1 MLFKLT
7 FRENNLRFVSL
18 RIQRNL
24 QPTQC
29 SGSSANIFFDEK
41 GVASISFSSP
51 PYPSRSSAHIFFDE
65 NGVASLSS
73 SSPPILQDPLRASSS
88 TKKESHLSLLLLP
101 PILRYT
107 EKKHHPKL
115 PLRVR
120 SSMKRGKHLLFD
132 KKGENLL
139 LCRLKSLEIAIL
151 KQNIYPH
158 M

>member
-24 QPTQC
+24 QLTQC

-41 GVASISFSSP
+41 GVASISSSSP
-51 PYPSRSSAHIFFDE
+51 PYPSRSSVHIFFDE
-65 NGVASLSS
+65 KRVASLSS
-73 SSPPILQDPLRASSS
+73 SSPPYPSESSARIFFDEKGVASISSS
-88 TKKESHLSLLLLP
+88 SAPHP
-101 PILRYT
+101 PIHRKKTSSKASFLRSFFD
-107 EKKHHPKL
+107 EKGETSL
-115 PLRVR
+115 IRQ
-120 SSMKRGKHLLFD
+120 KRGKSFAV
-132 KKGENLL
+132 
-139 LCRLKSLEIAIL
+139 SLEIALL